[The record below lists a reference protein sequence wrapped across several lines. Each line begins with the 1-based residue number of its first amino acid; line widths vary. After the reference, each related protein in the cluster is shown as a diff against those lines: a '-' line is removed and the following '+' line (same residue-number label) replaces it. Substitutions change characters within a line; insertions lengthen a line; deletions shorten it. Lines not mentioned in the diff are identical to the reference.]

1 MVDERDRVTVH
12 LDAEE
17 IGPREAVGTLVRERA
32 AGKSVISFTYE
43 PGWVAAPASF
53 AVDPSLRRR

>member
-17 IGPREAVGTLVRERA
+17 LGLREAVGTLVRERA
-32 AGKSVISFTYE
+32 AGKSVDGLAGSS
-43 PGWVAAPASF
+43 VPAQGF
-53 AVDPSLRRR
+53 RDVV